1 MEKQFPPDSVTHRSG
16 QWSTFAGSKNAYIL
30 IEPVRKNV
38 LAYWQ
43 EYTLCERKAG
53 DDIITDR
60 FECIWQCG
68 HEPPE
73 IESSDHF
80 SIFCSM
86 GEWNTMVMDFLED
99 NRYDQLDLSGPEAH
113 PQLFRHYTLLFLL
126 ISGYFGIAAGA
137 IFW

>member
-73 IESSDHF
+73 IDSSDHF
-80 SIFCSM
+80 RIFRDCRGRYFLVSLSIPAITGQSFC
-86 GEWNTMVMDFLED
+86 
-99 NRYDQLDLSGPEAH
+99 
-113 PQLFRHYTLLFLL
+113 
-126 ISGYFGIAAGA
+126 
-137 IFW
+137 